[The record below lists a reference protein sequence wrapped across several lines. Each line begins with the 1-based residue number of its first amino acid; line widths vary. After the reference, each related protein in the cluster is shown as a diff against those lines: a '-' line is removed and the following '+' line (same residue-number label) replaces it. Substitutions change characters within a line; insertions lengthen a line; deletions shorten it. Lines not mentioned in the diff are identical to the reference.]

1 MVSST
6 AESGMRLVCFEL
18 RGQELALPI
27 ADVRETL
34 PVLPITRVFLV
45 PACLAGVFSLRGD
58 IVPVIDLG
66 ILLGLPA
73 TVAGDDSKI
82 VVIDH
87 AVGVAGVVVD
97 RLRDLR
103 TINERGQSGH
113 AEDRDDGVRAATAA
127 PAATAAMEP
136 PPPSLPAEVA
146 SLLLGVV
153 ATPTG
158 SVRVLDARAVLT
170 APPLRALARAEE
182 EGRTS

>member
-1 MVSST
+1 MVSPG
-6 AESGMRLVCFEL
+6 APEGPLRLVCFEL
-18 RGQELALPI
+18 RAQELALPI

-34 PVLPITRVFLV
+34 PVPPITRVFLV

-87 AVGVAGVVVD
+87 AAGVAGVVVD
-97 RLRDLR
+97 RLRELR
-103 TINERGQSGH
+103 TVE
-113 AEDRDDGVRAATAA
+113 AALD
-127 PAATAAMEP
+127 P
-136 PPPSLPAEVA
+136 PPVNLPAEVA
-146 SLLLGVV
+146 GLLAGVI

-170 APPLRALARAEE
+170 APPLRALAHADESRM
-182 EGRTS
+182 S

>member
-1 MVSST
+1 MVSPG
-6 AESGMRLVCFEL
+6 ADGGPLRLVCFEL

-34 PVLPITRVFLV
+34 PVPPITRVFLV

-66 ILLGLPA
+66 VLLGLPP
-73 TVAGDDSKI
+73 TTAGDDSKI

-87 AVGVAGVVVD
+87 AAGVVGIVVD
-97 RLRDLR
+97 KLRDLR
-103 TINERGQSGH
+103 TIDV
-113 AEDRDDGVRAATAA
+113 ALD
-127 PAATAAMEP
+127 P
-136 PPPSLPAEVA
+136 PPVNLASEVA
-146 SLLLGVV
+146 ALMLGVL

-170 APPLRALARAEE
+170 VEPLRALAQTEQESRIP
-182 EGRTS
+182 